1 MGLRMK
7 NFNTLIFCGFTD
19 KSNFSGGGGSR
30 KPNKE
35 EGWPKKGAW
44 AVSRFKGVGLG
55 KKDGGVILRGGGMS
69 QCKLWKWN
77 SFQTITYCFIKAYA
91 FFLRFFINSYLC
103 EKLLRHDFLKQMLVQ
118 NELIFNE
125 INEMNEAWIWQ
136 YIFLG
141 ERGVSHDVDVILE
154 RVVT

>member
-1 MGLRMK
+1 MIESIFGFPEFVPK
-7 NFNTLIFCGFTD
+7 NQFIPSVQFWDTV
-19 KSNFSGGGGSR
+19 NFRVRIVSSR
-30 KPNKE
+30 
-35 EGWPKKGAW
+35 
-44 AVSRFKGVGLG
+44 
-55 KKDGGVILRGGGMS
+55 
-69 QCKLWKWN
+69 
-77 SFQTITYCFIKAYA
+77 TYA

-103 EKLLRHDFLKQMLVQ
+103 EKLLRHDFFKQMLVQ